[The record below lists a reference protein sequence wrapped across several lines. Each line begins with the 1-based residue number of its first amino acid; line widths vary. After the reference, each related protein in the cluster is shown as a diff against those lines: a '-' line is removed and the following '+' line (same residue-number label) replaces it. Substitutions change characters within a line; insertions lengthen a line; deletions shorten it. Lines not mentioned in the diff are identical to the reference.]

1 MQLTSW
7 RVKIHTCELMKNS
20 KASCLW
26 IANPRN
32 SLPLVL
38 AGSWVEFN
46 RLPKISKNCFKK
58 ITSIN
63 YIPSKTAIMIM
74 PSCSGI
80 PTIINRRLRSKA
92 KDRWKVQTWW
102 RYTRNSNRKI
112 TLIIRIQPAR
122 AVRVSFTSL
131 RKGRQSRI
139 TQHSQIKIGPS
150 HLFSCSWLRLLRS
163 LSLHLWKSHMG
174 IKTIYLIHSWI
185 TLV

>member
-7 RVKIHTCELMKNS
+7 RVKILTCELMKSS

-32 SLPLVL
+32 SLRQVS
-38 AGSWVEFN
+38 AVSWVESN

-63 YIPSKTAIMIM
+63 YIPSKTPIMIM
-74 PSCSGI
+74 LTCSAI
-80 PTIINRRLRSKA
+80 RILLSRPRPSKA

-102 RYTRNSNRKI
+102 RYTVSSNMKT
-112 TLIIRIQPAR
+112 TLIIKIQRAR
-122 AVRVSFTSL
+122 AQRVSFTSL

-139 TQHSQIKIGPS
+139 IQHSQIKIGPN
-150 HLFSCSWLRLLRS
+150 LPFSYSWLRLLRS
-163 LSLHLWKSHMG
+163 SSLRLSKSHMG
-174 IKTIYLIHSWI
+174 IKTIYLIHSWT